1 MAKPMTSE
9 EYATRWFVGT
19 MILLGLY
26 VAAVFTFVL

>member
-19 MILLGLY
+19 MIVLALY
-26 VAAVFTFVL
+26 VASVFIFVL